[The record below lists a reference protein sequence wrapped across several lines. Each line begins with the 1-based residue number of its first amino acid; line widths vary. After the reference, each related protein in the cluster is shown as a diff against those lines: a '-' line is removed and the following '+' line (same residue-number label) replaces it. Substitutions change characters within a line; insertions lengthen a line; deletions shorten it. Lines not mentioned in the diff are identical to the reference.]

1 MKTMIK
7 EKNHIEF
14 KKEKRGGFSIER
26 DGNFA
31 QLMAMSFAFHSKY
44 METISMEKGQILQES
59 PKFLKLMERIS
70 SPGEKVKLSLSDLK
84 ILNEWV
90 KCITEIIIESPKIDL
105 KDENM
110 LKFFKISQDFV
121 SKTGAVI

>member
-1 MKTMIK
+1 
-7 EKNHIEF
+7 
-14 KKEKRGGFSIER
+14 
-26 DGNFA
+26 
-31 QLMAMSFAFHSKY
+31 
-44 METISMEKGQILQES
+44 
-59 PKFLKLMERIS
+59 MERIS